1 LKIEEEIQQSKFKND
16 YQKLQINILFTAS
29 WLNQQTTQLLKPYKI
44 SWQQFNILRILRGRH
59 PEPATVK
66 VLASRM
72 IDKTSNASRLV
83 EKLRQKGYVERNEC
97 QEDRRRVDIV
107 LTDLGMKMV
116 NDASETMENEMQAKL
131 TQLTTE
137 EAQFASDVLDK
148 LRSEIGEEN

>member
-1 LKIEEEIQQSKFKND
+1 MRIEEEIKQAKFKNE
-16 YQKLQINILFTAS
+16 YQKLQINVLFTAS

-83 EKLRQKGYVERNEC
+83 EKLRQKGYVERSEC
-97 QEDRRRVDIV
+97 QEDRRRVDII
-107 LTDLGMKMV
+107 LTELGMQIV
-116 NDASETMENEMQAKL
+116 NEASDRLEEKLQEKL
-131 TQLTTE
+131 TQISEE
-137 EAQFASDVLDK
+137 EAQLASDILD
-148 LRSEIGEEN
+148 RMRGEE